1 MKKTMFTILVLVISL
16 LFVSTHLVERVS
28 ADSSSIQID
37 GNFNDWDNV
46 PGTKLNSSQPADIN
60 GTQTDFQR
68 DIKLSYDEHYIYVY
82 IDSWYDLNADMS
94 NHFSTLDKY
103 ANFHQ
108 QYYIFID
115 GKPYQ
120 IQLGNG
126 SVTNGEGHAFSVDV
140 SQAFGDWQHL
150 VHDTQGGYVDVETVK
165 GDESKFKYVYEF
177 RISRK
182 DLAVTIPE
190 NSEIS
195 LTSSGEYDDF
205 EGKDGQYF
213 KGKASI
219 TYVGASSGPW
229 IIAFL
234 GLLIAFFGYRLRL
247 KRQTK
252 EKNTGV

>member
-1 MKKTMFTILVLVISL
+1 MKKAVFTILVVIISV
-16 LFVSTHLVERVS
+16 LFVSSYVTENVS

-37 GNFNDWDNV
+37 GDFNDWSNV

-68 DIKLSYDEHYIYVY
+68 DIKLSYDEDYIYVY
-82 IDSWYDLNADMS
+82 IDAWYDLNSDMS
-94 NHFSTLDKY
+94 NHLSTLDKY

-108 QYYIFID
+108 QYYLFID

-120 IQLGNG
+120 IQLGSG
-126 SVTNGEGHAFSVDV
+126 VVSNGEGHDFSVDV

-150 VHDTQGGYVDVETVK
+150 VHDTQGGYVNVETVK

-177 RISRK
+177 RINRK

-213 KGKASI
+213 KGKATI

-229 IIAFL
+229 IIAFIGFL
-234 GLLIAFFGYRLRL
+234 VAIFVYRLRL
-247 KRQTK
+247 KRSLK
-252 EKNTGV
+252 EKNVGV